1 MHRWLLTI
9 AAVLSLV
16 TIGGQCRGSL
26 AQSREMREFERPTTL
41 PPHEKPTAMT
51 GPMTAAEWRDAVI
64 ECEDDHE
71 GVAVVRAS
79 RVQGRSAGVVCV
91 KQFDGEQ

>member
-1 MHRWLLTI
+1 M
-9 AAVLSLV
+9 A
-16 TIGGQCRGSL
+16 
-26 AQSREMREFERPTTL
+26 
-41 PPHEKPTAMT
+41 
-51 GPMTAAEWRDAVI
+51 GPMTAAEWRAAVI